1 MSLSTKRD
9 ELRRA
14 CLAGNQE
21 ACVYI
26 RDLTG
31 FAEGGLM
38 EDSSRL
44 WRMESQYPE
53 FQKGISSRVTK
64 EQVPTTPV
72 EEQFM
77 YSPTQQ
83 GYNKGGVVPPGV
95 LKRSPGSVAY
105 LNEKTGEWIP
115 GEKWMV
121 NPRIPPGILKRS
133 KDTWIFENERTGEK
147 MSRFILK
154 PDDSEKGYAEGG
166 SVYDIEGSMLA
177 PEEPLNFDEEMPTE
191 MLMME
196 EEAELGLSPEDTEI
210 LRQAMS
216 DYPELEGILNTI
228 SAISGDEFTG
238 DGAVEG
244 AGTGTS
250 DSINAKLSDG
260 EFVFTAKAVKQ
271 LGVDKLRKM
280 MDKAE
285 GEYDESSMKQ
295 EYQQMDDTGFA
306 KGGFFTRPDYQH
318 GGMHTEKPQNTK
330 QDSFWGGVGSWIVD
344 KLNKL
349 NEGRQIKSNA
359 IQEIAKQQR
368 EQESTATADEQGNE
382 VPWDDGSAGMY
393 TSPDRDSIMVRGT
406 F

>member
-1 MSLSTKRD
+1 MATKRD
-9 ELRRA
+9 DLRRA
-14 CLAGNQE
+14 CMSGDIE
-21 ACVYI
+21 ACKVM
-26 RDLTG
+26 RDTPG

-38 EDSSRL
+38 ADASRL
-44 WRMESQYPE
+44 WKMEAQYPE
-53 FQKGISSRVTK
+53 FEKGITK
-64 EQVPTTPV
+64 KGVVPTSQP
-72 EEQFM
+72 EEQYM
-77 YSPTQQ
+77 YSPIQ
-83 GYNKGGVVPPGV
+83 
-95 LKRSPGSVAY
+95 R
-105 LNEKTGEWIP
+105 
-115 GEKWMV
+115 
-121 NPRIPPGILKRS
+121 
-133 KDTWIFENERTGEK
+133 
-147 MSRFILK
+147 
-154 PDDSEKGYAEGG
+154 GYAEGG
-166 SVYDIEGSMLA
+166 SVYDIEGSILA

-228 SAISGDEFTG
+228 SAVSGDEFTG
-238 DGAVEG
+238 DGTVEG

-306 KGGFFTRPDYQH
+306 KGGFFTRPNYQH

-349 NEGRQIKSNA
+349 NEGRQIKSSVVH
-359 IQEIAKQQR
+359 EIAKQQR